1 MLLFMLLGCLKRLS
15 LLRGIGRF
23 ALPYCKPC
31 TETGG
36 GQFVRSGLS
45 NLSVVQSYFFPPILK
60 LTGM

>member
-1 MLLFMLLGCLKRLS
+1 MFLFTLLGCLKRPS
-15 LLRGIGRF
+15 LLQGIGRF

-31 TETGG
+31 TEIGG

-45 NLSVVQSYFFPPILK
+45 NLSVVRGHFFPPILK

>member
-1 MLLFMLLGCLKRLS
+1 MLLLMLLGCLKRLS

-23 ALPYCKPC
+23 SLPYCKPC
-31 TETGG
+31 TEIGG

-45 NLSVVQSYFFPPILK
+45 ILSVVQGYFFPPILK

>member
-1 MLLFMLLGCLKRLS
+1 MLLFMLLGCLKRPS

-31 TETGG
+31 TEIEGR
-36 GQFVRSGLS
+36 QFVRSGLS
-45 NLSVVQSYFFPPILK
+45 NLSVVRDHFFPPILK

>member
-45 NLSVVQSYFFPPILK
+45 NLSVVWGHFFPPILK

>member
-1 MLLFMLLGCLKRLS
+1 MLLFMLLGCLKHPS

-36 GQFVRSGLS
+36 RQFVRSGLS